1 MECFRIDESG
11 YTGFDLLNEAQP
23 FQGAAAIGIDDAE
36 AVRLIREYFPKLQAP
51 ELKYRSLSKRA
62 SNHPRLLGLI
72 GDLLANHKCI
82 TYLCDKRFALLLKFV
97 DYGVEPY
104 YYERN
109 IDFYK
114 DGRNYALACV
124 LYYAGARLLGEEAMR
139 HLECAFQNAMK
150 LKSPAALSDLVNA
163 ARQTDWRKLADAM
176 GPLVHADPDCLR
188 AIATPGVTTDFALP
202 VLLALITRMELMSDG
217 PYRVEHD
224 QSKNLLTYHDLL
236 QRQIDHTG
244 EAEFRQSALAS
255 IRYPLKLS
263 EVTQVDSK
271 TSPAVQHAQVII
283 RATIESAQ
291 RMTGRI
297 ADGLDPQRLG
307 ELYRDDQIIHMLPS
321 VDLEEQREFRK
332 GTQAAALIDYFAENF
347 SSPR

>member
-11 YTGFDLLNEAQP
+11 YTGFDLLNDAQP
-23 FQGAAAIGIDDAE
+23 FQGASAIVIDDAE
-36 AVRLIREYFPKLQAP
+36 AARLIRDYFPKLQAP

-62 SNHPRLLGLI
+62 
-72 GDLLANHKCI
+72 
-82 TYLCDKRFALLLKFV
+82 T
-97 DYGVEPY
+97 
-104 YYERN
+104 
-109 IDFYK
+109 
-114 DGRNYALACV
+114 
-124 LYYAGARLLGEEAMR
+124 
-139 HLECAFQNAMK
+139 
-150 LKSPAALSDLVNA
+150 LSDLVTA
-163 ARQTDWRKLADAM
+163 ARQTDWRKLSDAM
-176 GPLVHADPDCLR
+176 WPLVHSDPDCLA
-188 AIATPGVTTDFALP
+188 AIATPGVTTDMALP
-202 VLLALITRMELMSDG
+202 VLMALISQMELMSDG

-236 QRQIDHTG
+236 QRQIDHTY

-271 TSPAVQHAQVII
+271 TSPAVQLADVLIG
-283 RATIESAQ
+283 ATIESAQ

-307 ELYRDDQIIHMLPS
+307 ELYRDDQLIHMLPS
-321 VDLEEQREFRK
+321 LDLEEQREFRK

>member
-1 MECFRIDESG
+1 
-11 YTGFDLLNEAQP
+11 
-23 FQGAAAIGIDDAE
+23 
-36 AVRLIREYFPKLQAP
+36 
-51 ELKYRSLSKRA
+51 
-62 SNHPRLLGLI
+62 
-72 GDLLANHKCI
+72 
-82 TYLCDKRFALLLKFV
+82 
-97 DYGVEPY
+97 
-104 YYERN
+104 
-109 IDFYK
+109 
-114 DGRNYALACV
+114 
-124 LYYAGARLLGEEAMR
+124 MR

-271 TSPAVQHAQVII
+271 TSPAVQLADVLIG
-283 RATIESAQ
+283 ATIESAQ

-321 VDLEEQREFRK
+321 VDLDEQREFRK

>member
-23 FQGAAAIGIDDAE
+23 FQGASAIGIDDAE
-36 AVRLIREYFPKLQAP
+36 AARLIREYFPKLQAP
-51 ELKYRSLSKRA
+51 ELKYRSLSKRVT
-62 SNHPRLLGLI
+62 NHPRLLGLI
-72 GDLLANHKCI
+72 GELLANHKCI

-97 DYGVEPY
+97 DYGVEPH

-109 IDFYK
+109 INFYE
-114 DGRNYALACV
+114 DGRNYALASV
-124 LYYAGARLLGEEAMR
+124 LYYAGARLLGGGAMEN
-139 HLECAFQNAMK
+139 LERAFQNAMK
-150 LKSPAALSDLVNA
+150 LKSPAALSDLVTA
-163 ARQTDWRKLADAM
+163 ARQTDWRKLADAT
-176 GPLVHADPDCLR
+176 GPLVYADPDCLA
-188 AIATPGVTTDFALP
+188 AIATPGVTTDMALP
-202 VLLALITRMELMSDG
+202 VLMALISQMELMSDG

-236 QRQIDHTG
+236 QRQIDHTD

-255 IRYPLKLS
+255 IRYPLRLS
-263 EVTQVDSK
+263 EVIQVDSK
-271 TSPAVQHAQVII
+271 TSPAVQLADVLIG
-283 RATIESAQ
+283 ATIESAQ

-297 ADGLDPQRLG
+297 TDGLDPQRLA

-321 VDLEEQREFRK
+321 LDLEGQREFRK

-347 SSPR
+347 SSSR

>member
-23 FQGAAAIGIDDAE
+23 FQGASAIGINDAE
-36 AVRLIREYFPKLQAP
+36 AARLIREYFPRLQAP

-97 DYGVEPY
+97 DYGVEPF

-109 IDFYK
+109 VDFYA
-114 DGRNYALACV
+114 DGRNYALASV
-124 LYYAGARLLGEEAMR
+124 LYYAGARLLGGEAMKR
-139 HLECAFQNAMK
+139 LERAFQDAMK
-150 LKSPAALSDLVNA
+150 LKSPAALSNLVIA
-163 ARQTDWRKLADAM
+163 ARHTNWRKLEDAT
-176 GPLVHADPDCLR
+176 GPLVHADPDCLG
-188 AIATPGVTTDFALP
+188 AIATPGVTTDMALP

-236 QRQIDHTG
+236 QRQIDHTD

-271 TSPAVQHAQVII
+271 TSPAVQLADVLIG
-283 RATIESAQ
+283 ATIESAQ

-297 ADGLDPQRLG
+297 ADGLDPQRLA

-321 VDLEEQREFRK
+321 VDLDEQREFRK